1 MTKNY
6 IQKFLAT
13 LFLPAILQQPMIFF
27 PVKMNVKNILFD
39 FHITFFQVIMESI
52 EKGDDDAGLKSLID
66 LAESTPK
73 FLRPQLDQLI
83 AACINVYK
91 STNQVN

>member
-1 MTKNY
+1 
-6 IQKFLAT
+6 
-13 LFLPAILQQPMIFF
+13 
-27 PVKMNVKNILFD
+27 
-39 FHITFFQVIMESI
+39 MESI

-83 AACINVYK
+83 SACIEVYK
-91 STNQVN
+91 STNQVNWKGLFIFEALYVARLIKKTSFPLMYTAFFFHC

>member
-1 MTKNY
+1 
-6 IQKFLAT
+6 
-13 LFLPAILQQPMIFF
+13 
-27 PVKMNVKNILFD
+27 
-39 FHITFFQVIMESI
+39 MESI

-83 AACINVYK
+83 GACIDVYK
-91 STNQVN
+91 NTNQVCFTPQCGKTKNLLSLEKYLVKIEHIALISRNFCDKV